1 MTPRNPILL
10 AEDDANDVLLLRVA
24 FEAVGLANALVVV
37 RNGQEMIDYLRG
49 TGAYRDREKY
59 RQPSLVLLDLNMPG
73 MDGFE
78 VLAWRNTQ
86 KHLHNL
92 PIIVLTSS
100 NLQTDVRRAMD
111 LGATAYRVKP
121 GDFYYLK
128 EVALE
133 LREQW
138 FAEVNAAGPGLTA
151 LRRVRRSTCNIETD
165 RPNSCSR

>member
-10 AEDDANDVLLLRVA
+10 AEDDANDVLLLRLA
-24 FEAVGLANALVVV
+24 FEAIGLTNALVVV
-37 RNGQEMIDYLRG
+37 HNGQETIDYLRG

-59 RQPSLVLLDLNMPG
+59 RQPRLVLLDLNMPG

-86 KHLHNL
+86 KHLRNL
-92 PIIVLTSS
+92 PIIVLSSS

-121 GDFYYLK
+121 GDFHYLK
-128 EVALE
+128 EVA
-133 LREQW
+133 RQVRDQW
-138 FAEVNAAGPGLTA
+138 FAEVDPAGPGLTD
-151 LRRVRRSTCNIETD
+151 LRRVRRSICNAETNL
-165 RPNSCSR
+165 PNSCSR